1 MGARPA
7 YAYATG
13 GPGQRGRV
21 FVLGIQLWP
30 ALALFIAIAE
40 AIPPVGPYIG
50 TAPAVSVALTQTEND
65 GLPALLGD
73 GDVYP
78 LVRALLVV
86 VFAVVCRLSRGTCH
100 FQRIMKDSVGI
111 SPLTVII
118 SILLG
123 GTLAGLAG
131 ALVAVPLAGALQVII
146 TDIKSAQE
154 SERKLAEEAA
164 IEEENKQVSGIIVV
178 AHDAGRVIDNTVA
191 SSQESVAGSQ

>member
-1 MGARPA
+1 
-7 YAYATG
+7 
-13 GPGQRGRV
+13 
-21 FVLGIQLWP
+21 
-30 ALALFIAIAE
+30 
-40 AIPPVGPYIG
+40 
-50 TAPAVSVALTQTEND
+50 
-65 GLPALLGD
+65 
-73 GDVYP
+73 
-78 LVRALLVV
+78 V
-86 VFAVVCRLSRGTCH
+86 VFAVVLQTIEGNVLIP
-100 FQRIMKDSVGI
+100 RIMKDSVGI

-178 AHDAGRVIDNTVA
+178 AHDTGGVINNT
-191 SSQESVAGSQ
+191 VAGSQ